1 MGKNNTGKNMSS
13 MSSVAGLSKY
23 IKTLPETK
31 FSIMGMLILSFL
43 IGSIIYLCDL
53 TPNVGI
59 IEDFITGGLFGVTV
73 FGFASIMSGALNQQ
87 VISTLHGIN
96 LKIKHSMFLSVLSMT
111 ILGMIIIVGCIISQ
125 IFRVDIF
132 LNSMLFGCVIIYGF
146 NTLVFWAT
154 SKVRFSVAAIT
165 GLIQPILILT
175 MYTLITFLFIDASF
189 MGPAI
194 LQITLKA
201 IVAAVIFV
209 MAIYA
214 FIRVIASPFKKN
226 LGIGVLDLLSLF
238 IAHMNEGSNSLEG
251 LFENMS
257 EAIDTIVTFV
267 SFKAEDGIKAL
278 FISPSVHPGP
288 LGDLGGSN
296 MPTLLANK
304 FDHFTMVAHGPST
317 HDFNPIAVSEI
328 DKIEKSVKRGMERVE
343 YSQDASKFLR
353 YNSEKANIGVQFFN
367 DGMVI
372 LSTFAP
378 EAVDD
383 IEFGVGLSM
392 MAQSRS
398 RCNVKDS
405 VIVDCHNS
413 FTPESGEVL
422 PGNAEVFQLMDVI
435 DKINPNQ
442 EKYEIKVGCYEDT
455 MGSLDKHDGIGD
467 SGIKTMVVEVD
478 NQRTAYVLFDSN
490 NMEIG
495 FRQEIIDAVSD
506 LEIDEIEVM
515 TTDTHTVNTLS
526 RGYNPIGIS
535 KRPEIIQYVRKS
547 ILEAINDLEKVD
559 VGTGTEKIKNLNTFG
574 PKNSTELISTISSV
588 VAVSK
593 IIAPVLLI
601 TALLIV
607 IMWLFFG
614 GL

>member
-1 MGKNNTGKNMSS
+1 MANNMSS
-13 MSSVAGLSKY
+13 MSSVAGLSKF
-23 IKTLPETK
+23 IKTLPKTK
-31 FSIMGMLILSFL
+31 YSIIGMAIVSFL
-43 IGSIIYLCDL
+43 IGSIYFLIDL
-53 TPNVGI
+53 SPNQGI
-59 IEDFITGGLFGVTV
+59 IQDFIYGGLFG
-73 FGFASIMSGALNQQ
+73 FAVLGISSIMSGALDQQ
-87 VISTLHGIN
+87 IISSLHGIN
-96 LKIKHSMFLSVLSMT
+96 LKIKHSMFLSALSMT
-111 ILGMIIIVGCIISQ
+111 ILGIFVIIGCIISR
-125 IFRVDIF
+125 IINVDIF
-132 LNSMLFGCVIIYGF
+132 INSMLFACVLIYGF

-154 SKVRFSVAAIT
+154 SKVRFTVAAIT
-165 GLIQPILILT
+165 GFIQPVLIIA
-175 MYTLITFLFIDASF
+175 MYISISFIFIDTSF
-189 MGPAI
+189 IGPVI
-194 LQITLKA
+194 FQITLKA
-201 IVAAVIFV
+201 LVASVIFV
-209 MAIYA
+209 LAIYA
-214 FIRVIASPFKKN
+214 FIKIIASPYKKN

-257 EAIDTIVTFV
+257 EAIDTVVSFV
-267 SFKAEDGIKAL
+267 SFKGENGIKAL

-328 DKIEKSVKRGMERVE
+328 DKIENSIKKGLENME
-343 YSQDASKFLR
+343 YSPNASKFLR
-353 YNSEKANIGVQFFN
+353 YTCEKANIGVQFFN
-367 DGMVI
+367 SGMVI

-383 IEFGVGLSM
+383 IEFGVGLTM
-392 MAQSRS
+392 MAQSRNH
-398 RCNVKDS
+398 CKVKDS

-413 FTPESGEVL
+413 FTAESGEVL
-422 PGNAEVFQLMDVI
+422 PGNAEVFQLIDVI
-435 DKINPNQ
+435 DSIDPEQ
-442 EKYEIKVGCYEDT
+442 EKYEIKVGCHGDN
-455 MGSLDKHDGIGD
+455 MDSLDKHDGVGE
-467 SGIKTMVVEVD
+467 SGVRTMIIEVD
-478 NQRTAYVLFDSN
+478 GQRTAYVLFDAN
-490 NMEIG
+490 NMEKG

-515 TTDTHTVNTLS
+515 TTDTHTVNTIS
-526 RGYNPIGIS
+526 RGYNPIGIV
-535 KRPEIIQYVRKS
+535 KRAEIIEFTRNS
-547 ILEAINDLEKVD
+547 IIKAIEDLEKVE

-601 TALLIV
+601 TSLFIAFIW
-607 IMWLFFG
+607 IFFG

>member
-1 MGKNNTGKNMSS
+1 MSS

-23 IKTLPETK
+23 ITTLPKTK
-31 FSIMGMLILSFL
+31 FSIIGMLILSFL
-43 IGSIIYLCDL
+43 FGSAIYLIDL

-59 IEDFITGGLFGVTV
+59 IEDFFTGGLFGLTV
-73 FGFASIMSGALNQQ
+73 FGISSIMSGALNQQ
-87 VISTLHGIN
+87 VISVLHGIN
-96 LKIKHSMFLSVLSMT
+96 LKIKHSMFLSALSMT
-111 ILGMIIIVGCIISQ
+111 ILGIVVVLGCVISQ
-125 IFRVDIF
+125 IFKVDIF
-132 LNSMLFGCVIIYGF
+132 LNSMLFGCVLIYGF
-146 NTLVFWAT
+146 NTLVFWTT
-154 SKVRFSVAAIT
+154 SKVRFSIAAIT
-165 GLIQPILILT
+165 GLIQPALILA
-175 MYTLITFLFIDASF
+175 MYTLITFLFIDTSF
-189 MGPAI
+189 IGPEI
-194 LQITLKA
+194 LQITIKA

-214 FIRVIASPFKKN
+214 FITVIASPFKKN
-226 LGIGVLDLLSLF
+226 LGIGALDLLSLF

-257 EAIDTIVTFV
+257 EAIETIVTFV
-267 SFKAEDGIKAL
+267 SFRTEDGIKAL

-296 MPTLLANK
+296 MPTILANK

-328 DKIEKSVKRGMERVE
+328 DKIENSVRRGLEKVE
-343 YSQDASKFLR
+343 YSPDASRFVR
-353 YNSEKANIGVQFFN
+353 YNSEKATIGVQFFN
-367 DGMVI
+367 KGMVI

-383 IEFGVGLSM
+383 IEFGVGLTM

-405 VIVDCHNS
+405 IIVDCHNS
-413 FTPESGEVL
+413 FSAESGEVL
-422 PGNAEVFQLMDVI
+422 PGNAEVFQLIDVI
-435 DKINPNQ
+435 DTINPDQN
-442 EKYEIKVGCYEDT
+442 KHDIKIGCYEDN
-455 MGSLDKHDGIGD
+455 MGALNKHDGIGE
-467 SGIKTMVVEVD
+467 SGIKTMIVEVD

-506 LEIDEIEVM
+506 LDIDEIEVM
-515 TTDTHTVNTLS
+515 TTDTHTVNTIS
-526 RGYNPIGIS
+526 RGYNPIGIV
-535 KRPEIIQYVRKS
+535 KRPEIIKFVRLS
-547 ILEAINDLEKVD
+547 IQEALLDLEKVE

-607 IMWLFFG
+607 FVWLFFG

>member
-1 MGKNNTGKNMSS
+1 MSS

-23 IKTLPETK
+23 IKTLPKAK
-31 FSIMGMLILSFL
+31 FSIMGMLIISFI
-43 IGSIIYLCDL
+43 IGSTYYLIDLNSMSILENIIA
-53 TPNVGI
+53 
-59 IEDFITGGLFGVTV
+59 GGLFGLIV
-73 FGFASIMSGALNQQ
+73 FGISSIMSGALNQQ
-87 VISTLHGIN
+87 TISVVHGIN
-96 LKIKHSMFLSVLSMT
+96 LKIKHSMFLSALSMT
-111 ILGMIIIVGCIISQ
+111 ILGIIIIITGVISQ
-125 IFRVDIF
+125 ILQVNLF
-132 LNSMLFGCVIIYGF
+132 LNSMLFGCVLIYGF
-146 NTLVFWAT
+146 NTLVFWTT
-154 SKVRFSVAAIT
+154 SKVRFITAAIT
-165 GLIQPILILT
+165 GLIQPLLILA
-175 MYTLITFLFIDASF
+175 MYTLITFLFIDTSF
-189 MGPAI
+189 LGSVI
-194 LQITLKA
+194 LQITIKA
-201 IVAAVIFV
+201 MIAAIIFV

-214 FIRVIASPFKKN
+214 FIKVIASPFKKN

-267 SFKAEDGIKAL
+267 SFKTENGIKAL

-296 MPTLLANK
+296 MPTILANK

-328 DKIEKSVKRGMERVE
+328 DKIEKSVKEGLEKVE
-343 YSQDASKFLR
+343 YGPNASKFVR
-353 YNSEKANIGVQFFN
+353 HTSQKAKIGVQLFN
-367 DGMVI
+367 EGMVI

-378 EAVDD
+378 DAVDD
-383 IEFGVGLSM
+383 IEFGVGLTM
-392 MAQSRS
+392 MTQSRS
-398 RCNVKDS
+398 HCNVKDS
-405 VIVDCHNS
+405 IIVDCNNS
-413 FTPESGEVL
+413 FTPESGEIL
-422 PGNAEVFQLMDVI
+422 PGNSEVFQIIEVI
-435 DKINPNQ
+435 DTIDPNQ
-442 EKYEIKVGCYEDT
+442 EKHEVKVGCYEDKMET
-455 MGSLDKHDGIGD
+455 LDKHEGIGD
-467 SGIKTMVVEVD
+467 SGIKTMIIEVD

-490 NMEIG
+490 NMEMG

-526 RGYNPIGIS
+526 RGYNPVGIS
-535 KRPEIIQYVRKS
+535 KRPEIIEYVRIS
-547 ILEAINDLEKVD
+547 IKEAIKDLEKVE

-601 TALLIV
+601 TALLIAF
-607 IMWLFFG
+607 IWIFFG

>member
-1 MGKNNTGKNMSS
+1 MSS

-23 IKTLPETK
+23 IKTLPKTK
-31 FSIMGMLILSFL
+31 FTIIGILIISFL
-43 IGSIIYLCDL
+43 IGSTYYLIDL
-53 TPNVGI
+53 VPNQGI
-59 IEDFITGGLFGVTV
+59 ILDFIYGGLFGFMVLGV
-73 FGFASIMSGALNQQ
+73 ASIMSGALNQQ
-87 VISTLHGIN
+87 VIKSLHGIN
-96 LKIKHSMFLSVLSMT
+96 LKIKHSMFLSGLSMF
-111 ILGMIIIVGCIISQ
+111 ILGIFILGGCVVSRILN
-125 IFRVDIF
+125 VDIF
-132 LNSMLFGCVIIYGF
+132 VNSALFGLVIVYGF

-154 SKVRFSVAAIT
+154 SKVRFTVAAIT
-165 GLIQPILILT
+165 GFIQPVLIATMYILIS
-175 MYTLITFLFIDASF
+175 FLFIDTSF
-189 MGPAI
+189 MGPVLI
-194 LQITLKA
+194 Q
-201 IVAAVIFV
+201 VIFKTLV
-209 MAIYA
+209 ASIIFVLAIYA
-214 FIRVIASPFKKN
+214 FITVIASPFKKN

-257 EAIDTIVTFV
+257 EAIDTLVSFV
-267 SFKAEDGIKAL
+267 SFKGENGIKAL
-278 FISPSVHPGP
+278 FISPCVHPGP
-288 LGDLGGSN
+288 LGDIGGSN
-296 MPTLLANK
+296 MPTILANK

-328 DKIEKSVKRGMERVE
+328 DKIEDAVKDGLERVE
-343 YSQDASKFLR
+343 YSENASRFVR
-353 YNSEKANIGVQFFN
+353 YNSKKANIGVQFFN
-367 DGMVI
+367 KGMVI

-383 IEFGVGLSM
+383 IEFGVGLTM

-398 RCNVKDS
+398 KCSVEDS
-405 VIVDCHNS
+405 IIVDCHNS

-422 PGNAEVFQLMDVI
+422 PGNSEVFQLIDVI
-435 DKINPNQ
+435 DKIDPNQ
-442 EKYEIKVGCYEDT
+442 ETHEIRVGCYEDT
-455 MGSLDKHDGIGD
+455 MGDLDKHEGIGE
-467 SGIKTMVVEVD
+467 SGIKTMVIEVAG
-478 NQRTAYVLFDSN
+478 QRTAYVLFDSN

-526 RGYNPIGIS
+526 RGYNPIGIA
-535 KRPEIIQYVRKS
+535 KRPEIIEYVKIS
-547 ILEAINDLEKVD
+547 INEAIKDLEKVE
-559 VGTGTEKIKNLNTFG
+559 VGTGTNKIENLNTFG

-607 IMWLFFG
+607 FIWIFFG

>member
-1 MGKNNTGKNMSS
+1 MSS

-23 IKTLPETK
+23 ITTLPKTQ
-31 FSIMGMLILSFL
+31 FSIIAMIVISFL
-43 IGSIIYLCDL
+43 IGAGYYLIEL
-53 TPNVGI
+53 FPYVGI
-59 IEDFITGGLFGVTV
+59 VEILLGGLFGLMV
-73 FGFASIMSGALNQQ
+73 FGVSSIMSGALNQQ
-87 VISTLHGIN
+87 VISILHGIN
-96 LKIKHSMFLSVLSMT
+96 LKIKHSMFLSGLSMT
-111 ILGMIIIVGCIISQ
+111 ILGLIILGGCVLSR
-125 IFRVDIF
+125 IFNLDLF
-132 LNSMLFGCVIIYGF
+132 FNLLLFGCVLIYGF

-154 SKVRFSVAAIT
+154 AKVRFTSAVTTA
-165 GLIQPILILT
+165 LIQPALILA
-175 MYTLITFLFIDASF
+175 MYILLTFFSSDISFI
-189 MGPAI
+189 GPVIYQIIIKAAI
-194 LQITLKA
+194 AGI
-201 IVAAVIFV
+201 IFV
-209 MAIYA
+209 LAIYA
-214 FIRVIASPFKKN
+214 FIKIIASPFKKN

-257 EAIDTIVTFV
+257 EAIDTVVTFI
-267 SFKAEDGIKAL
+267 SFKTERGIKAL

-296 MPTLLANK
+296 MPTILANK

-328 DKIEKSVKRGMERVE
+328 DKIENSVKKGLENVE
-343 YSQDASKFLR
+343 YSPNASKFVR
-353 YNSEKANIGVQFFN
+353 YNSQKANIGVQFFN
-367 DGMVI
+367 EGMVI

-383 IEFGVGLSM
+383 IEFGVGLTM
-392 MAQSRS
+392 MAQSRN
-398 RCNVKDS
+398 RCDVKDS

-422 PGNAEVFQLMDVI
+422 PGNAEVFHLIDVI
-435 DKINPNQ
+435 DKIDPDQN
-442 EKYEIKVGCYEDT
+442 KTDIKIGCYEND
-455 MGSLDKHDGIGD
+455 MPAFDKQEGIGE
-467 SGIKTMVVEVD
+467 SGIKTMVVEVEG
-478 NQRTAYVLFDSN
+478 QRTAYVLFDSN

-506 LEIDEIEVM
+506 LEIDDIEVM

-526 RGYNPIGIS
+526 RGYNPIGIA
-535 KRPEIIQYVRKS
+535 KRPEIIEYVKVS
-547 ILEAINDLEKVD
+547 IKEAIDDLEKVE
-559 VGTGTEKIKNLNTFG
+559 VGTGTEKIENLNTFG
-574 PKNSTELISTISSV
+574 PNNSTELISTISSV

-601 TALLIV
+601 TALAIAF
-607 IMWLFFG
+607 IWIFFG

>member
-1 MGKNNTGKNMSS
+1 MSS

-23 IKTLPETK
+23 IKTLPKTK
-31 FSIMGMLILSFL
+31 YSIIGMMIISFL
-43 IGSIIYLCDL
+43 IGSAYYLIDL
-53 TPNVGI
+53 TPNQRLV
-59 IEDFITGGLFGVTV
+59 EDFIYGGLFGFVVLGIT
-73 FGFASIMSGALNQQ
+73 SIMSGALNHQ
-87 VISTLHGIN
+87 VIISVHGIN
-96 LKIKHSMFLSVLSMT
+96 LKIKHSMFLSCFSMT
-111 ILGMIIIVGCIISQ
+111 ILGIFVLLGCIISRL
-125 IFRVDIF
+125 INVDIF
-132 LNSMLFGCVIIYGF
+132 INSMLFACVLIYGF

-154 SKVRFSVAAIT
+154 SNVRFTVAALT
-165 GLIQPILILT
+165 GLIQPVLIIA
-175 MYTLITFLFIDASF
+175 MYISISFLFIDTSF
-189 MGPAI
+189 MGSLI

-201 IVAAVIFV
+201 LVAAIIFV
-209 MAIYA
+209 LAIYA
-214 FIRVIASPFKKN
+214 FIKIIASPFKKN

-257 EAIDTIVTFV
+257 EPIDTIVSFI
-267 SFKAEDGIKAL
+267 SFKTENGIKAL

-296 MPTLLANK
+296 MPTILAYR
-304 FDHFTMVAHGPST
+304 FSHFTMVAHGPST

-328 DKIEKSVKRGMERVE
+328 DKIESAVKKGLKRVK
-343 YSQDASKFLR
+343 YGSKASKFKR
-353 YNSEKANIGVQFFN
+353 YQSKKAKIGVQFFN
-367 DGMVI
+367 RSMVI

-398 RCNVKDS
+398 HCNVEDS
-405 VIVDCHNS
+405 IIVDCHNS

-422 PGNAEVFQLMDVI
+422 PGNSEVFELIDVI
-435 DKINPNQ
+435 DTIDPEQPKHEVRI
-442 EKYEIKVGCYEDT
+442 GCYHNNMET
-455 MGSLDKHDGIGD
+455 LDKHDGVGE
-467 SGIKTMVVEVD
+467 SGIKTMIVEVGD
-478 NQRTAYVLFDSN
+478 QRTAYVLFDAN

-495 FRQEIIDAVSD
+495 FRQEIIDAVSN

-526 RGYNPIGIS
+526 RGYNPIGIT
-535 KRPEIIQYVRKS
+535 KRKEIIEYVRIS
-547 ILEAINDLEKVD
+547 IQEALKDLEKVE
-559 VGTGTEKIKNLNTFG
+559 VGTGTEKIENLNTFG

-601 TALLIV
+601 TSLFIAFIW
-607 IMWLFFG
+607 IFFG

>member
-1 MGKNNTGKNMSS
+1 MSS

-31 FSIMGMLILSFL
+31 Y
-43 IGSIIYLCDL
+43 SIIGMIVISFVMSSCYYLIEQTSGNGIL
-53 TPNVGI
+53 TDI
-59 IEDFITGGLFGVTV
+59 IFGGLFGLLV
-73 FGFASIMSGALNQQ
+73 FGFPSIMSGALNQQ
-87 VISTLHGIN
+87 AISAFNGIN
-96 LKIKHSMFLSVLSMT
+96 LKIKHSMFLSGLSMT
-111 ILGMIIIVGCIISQ
+111 FLTLVIIIGGIITL
-125 IFRVDIF
+125 IIKWELF
-132 LNSMLFGCVIIYGF
+132 LNSMLFGCVLIYGF

-154 SKVRFSVAAIT
+154 SKVRFSVAAAV
-165 GLIQPILILT
+165 GLIQPVLILSMYILIN
-175 MYTLITFLFIDASF
+175 FLVADTSF
-189 MGPAI
+189 MGSEI

-201 IVAAVIFV
+201 IIAAVIFV
-209 MAIYA
+209 LAIYA
-214 FIRVIASPFKKN
+214 FIKVIASPFKKN

-251 LFENMS
+251 QFENMS
-257 EAIDTIVTFV
+257 EAIDTVVTFV
-267 SFKAEDGIKAL
+267 SFKAEQGIKAL

-296 MPTLLANK
+296 MPTLLANR

-328 DKIEKSVKRGMERVE
+328 DKIENTVKRGLNHVTYSE
-343 YSQDASKFLR
+343 YGSKFLR
-353 YNSEKANIGVQFFN
+353 YKYEKANVGVQFFN

-383 IEFGVGLSM
+383 IEFGVGLTM

-398 RCNVKDS
+398 RCKVNDS
-405 VIVDCHNS
+405 IIVDCHNS

-422 PGNAEVFQLMDVI
+422 PGNSEVFHLIGVI
-435 DKINPNQ
+435 DEIEPDQ
-442 EKYEIKVGCYEDT
+442 EKHEIKVGCFEDN
-455 MGSLDKHDGIGD
+455 MADLNKQEGVGE
-467 SGIKTMVVEVD
+467 SGIKTMIVEVGG
-478 NQRTAYVLFDSN
+478 QRAAYILFDAN
-490 NMEIG
+490 NMEKG
-495 FRQEIIDAVSD
+495 FRQEIIDAVKD

-515 TTDTHTVNTLS
+515 TTDTHTVNTIS
-526 RGYNPIGIS
+526 RGYNPIGIA
-535 KRPEIIQYVRKS
+535 KRKEIIEYVKES
-547 ILEAINDLEKVD
+547 IVKAIEDLEKVE
-559 VGTGTEKIKNLNTFG
+559 VGTGTEKIENLITFG

-601 TALLIV
+601 TSLLIV
-607 IMWLFFG
+607 FIWIFFG

>member
-1 MGKNNTGKNMSS
+1 MSS

-23 IKTLPETK
+23 IKTLPKTK
-31 FSIMGMLILSFL
+31 FTIIGILIISFL
-43 IGSIIYLCDL
+43 IGSTYYLIDL
-53 TPNVGI
+53 VPNQGI
-59 IEDFITGGLFGVTV
+59 ILDFIYGGLFGFMVLGV
-73 FGFASIMSGALNQQ
+73 ASIMSGALNQQ
-87 VISTLHGIN
+87 VIKSLHGIN
-96 LKIKHSMFLSVLSMT
+96 LKIKHSMFLSGLSMF
-111 ILGMIIIVGCIISQ
+111 ILGIFILGGCVVSRILN
-125 IFRVDIF
+125 VDIF
-132 LNSMLFGCVIIYGF
+132 VNSALFGLVIVYGF

-154 SKVRFSVAAIT
+154 SKVRFTVAAIT
-165 GLIQPILILT
+165 GFIQPVLIATMYILIS
-175 MYTLITFLFIDASF
+175 FLFIDTSF
-189 MGPAI
+189 MGPVLI
-194 LQITLKA
+194 Q
-201 IVAAVIFV
+201 VIFKTLV
-209 MAIYA
+209 ASIIFVLAIYA
-214 FIRVIASPFKKN
+214 FITVIASPFKKN

-257 EAIDTIVTFV
+257 EAIDTLVSFV
-267 SFKAEDGIKAL
+267 SFKGENGIKAL
-278 FISPSVHPGP
+278 FISPCVHPGP
-288 LGDLGGSN
+288 LGDIGGSN
-296 MPTLLANK
+296 MPTILANK

-328 DKIEKSVKRGMERVE
+328 DKIEDAVKDGLERVE
-343 YSQDASKFLR
+343 YSENASRFVR
-353 YNSEKANIGVQFFN
+353 YNSKKANIGVQFFN
-367 DGMVI
+367 KGMVI

-383 IEFGVGLSM
+383 IEFGVGLTM

-398 RCNVKDS
+398 KCSVEDS
-405 VIVDCHNS
+405 IIVDCHNS

-422 PGNAEVFQLMDVI
+422 PGNSEVFQLIDVI
-435 DKINPNQ
+435 DKIDPNQ
-442 EKYEIKVGCYEDT
+442 ETHEIRVGCYEDT
-455 MGSLDKHDGIGD
+455 MGDLDKHEGIGE
-467 SGIKTMVVEVD
+467 SGIKTMVIEVAG
-478 NQRTAYVLFDSN
+478 QRTAYVLFDSN

-506 LEIDEIEVM
+506 LEINEIEVM

-526 RGYNPIGIS
+526 RGYNPIGIA
-535 KRPEIIQYVRKS
+535 KRPEIIEYVKIS
-547 ILEAINDLEKVD
+547 INEAIKDLEKVE
-559 VGTGTEKIKNLNTFG
+559 VGTGTNKIENLNTFG

-607 IMWLFFG
+607 FIWIFFG

>member
-1 MGKNNTGKNMSS
+1 MSS
-13 MSSVAGLSKY
+13 MSSVAGLSKF
-23 IKTLPETK
+23 ITTLPKTRY
-31 FSIMGMLILSFL
+31 SAMGIIILSFL
-43 IGSIIYLCDL
+43 LGSTIFLIDL
-53 TPNVGI
+53 TPNQWIVEELI
-59 IEDFITGGLFGVTV
+59 YGGLYGILV
-73 FGFASIMSGALNQQ
+73 FGITSMMSGFLNQQ
-87 VISTLHGIN
+87 IISMLHGIN
-96 LKIKHSMFLSVLSMT
+96 LKIKHSMFLSCLSMT
-111 ILGMIIIVGCIISQ
+111 FLGIVIILGCIVSWLINT
-125 IFRVDIF
+125 DIF
-132 LNSMLFGCVIIYGF
+132 LNSMLFGCVLIYGF

-154 SKVRFSVAAIT
+154 SKVRFTVAAIT

-175 MYTLITFLFIDASF
+175 MYTLITFLFIDTSF
-189 MGPAI
+189 IGPVI
-194 LQITLKA
+194 LQITIKA
-201 IVAAVIFV
+201 IVAAIIFV
-209 MAIYA
+209 LAIYA
-214 FIRVIASPFKKN
+214 FITIIASPFQKN

-251 LFENMS
+251 LFETMG
-257 EAIDTIVTFV
+257 EAIDTVVTFV
-267 SFKAEDGIKAL
+267 SFKNENGIKAL

-328 DKIEKSVKRGMERVE
+328 DKIENTVKEGLKKVE
-343 YSQDASKFLR
+343 YSPNASKFVR
-353 YNSEKANIGVQFFN
+353 YNAEKANIGVQFFN
-367 DGMVI
+367 EGMII

-383 IEFGVGLSM
+383 IEFGVGLTM

-398 RCNVKDS
+398 KCNVEDS
-405 VIVDCHNS
+405 IIVDCHNS
-413 FTPESGEVL
+413 FEPESGEVL
-422 PGNAEVFQLMDVI
+422 PGNSEVFHLIEVI
-435 DKINPNQ
+435 EKIDANQDK
-442 EKYEIKVGCYEDT
+442 ESIKIGCYENSMET
-455 MGSLDKHDGIGD
+455 MDKQEGIGE
-467 SGIKTMVVEVD
+467 SGIKTMVIEVD
-478 NQRTAYVLFDSN
+478 DQRTAYVLFDSN

-495 FRQEIIDAVSD
+495 FRQEIIDAVKD

-526 RGYNPIGIS
+526 RGYNPIGIA
-535 KRPEIIQYVRKS
+535 KRPEIIEYVKTS
-547 ILEAINDLEKVD
+547 IVEAIKDLEKVE
-559 VGTGTEKIKNLNTFG
+559 VGTGTEKIKNLKTFG

-607 IMWLFFG
+607 FIWIFFG

>member
-1 MGKNNTGKNMSS
+1 

-23 IKTLPETK
+23 IKTLPKTR
-31 FSIMGMLILSFL
+31 FTIMAILILSFL
-43 IGSIIYLCDL
+43 IGSVYYL
-53 TPNVGI
+53 I
-59 IEDFITGGLFGVTV
+59 DFIPNQGLILDFIYGGLFGFMVLGV
-73 FGFASIMSGALNQQ
+73 SSIMSGALNQQ
-87 VISTLHGIN
+87 VIKSLHGIN
-96 LKIKHSMFLSVLSMT
+96 MKIKHSMFLSCISMF
-111 ILGMIIIVGCIISQ
+111 ILGVFIILGCIISR
-125 IFRVDIF
+125 IINTDIF
-132 LNSMLFGCVIIYGF
+132 LNSALFGCVIIYGF
-146 NTLVFWAT
+146 NTLVFWTT
-154 SKVRFSVAAIT
+154 SKVRFTAAAIT
-165 GLIQPILILT
+165 GFIQPILILA
-175 MYTLITFLFIDASF
+175 MYVLISFLFVDTSF
-189 MGPAI
+189 MGPVL
-194 LQITLKA
+194 LQVMLKA
-201 IVAAVIFV
+201 LIASIIFV
-209 MAIYA
+209 LAIYA
-214 FIRVIASPFKKN
+214 FITIIASPFKKN

-238 IAHMNEGSNSLEG
+238 IAHMNDGSNSLEG

-267 SFKAEDGIKAL
+267 SFKSENGIKAL

-328 DKIEKSVKRGMERVE
+328 DKVEDAIRNGLDNVK
-343 YSQDASKFLR
+343 YSQDASRFVR

-367 DGMVI
+367 EGMVI

-383 IEFGVGLSM
+383 IEFGVGLTM
-392 MAQSRS
+392 MAQSRNK
-398 RCNVKDS
+398 CHVKDS
-405 VIVDCHNS
+405 IIVDCHNS

-422 PGNAEVFQLMDVI
+422 PGNAEVFQLIDVI
-435 DKINPNQ
+435 DKIDPNQ
-442 EKYEIKVGCYEDT
+442 SKHEIKVGCYANNLDD
-455 MGSLDKHDGIGD
+455 LDKQEGIGE
-467 SGIKTMVVEVD
+467 SGLKTMIIEVD
-478 NQRTAYVLFDSN
+478 SQRTAYVLFDSN
-490 NMEIG
+490 NMERG
-495 FRQEIIDAVSD
+495 FRQEIMDAVSD

-526 RGYNPIGIS
+526 RGYNPVGIA
-535 KRPEIIQYVRKS
+535 KREELIEYVKIS
-547 ILEAINDLEKVD
+547 IKEAIEDLEKVE
-559 VGTGTEKIKNLNTFG
+559 VGTGTEKIRNLNTFG

-607 IMWLFFG
+607 FIWIFYG

>member
-1 MGKNNTGKNMSS
+1 MSS

-23 IKTLPETK
+23 IKTLPKTK
-31 FSIMGMLILSFL
+31 FSILGILVISFL
-43 IGSIIYLCDL
+43 IGSVFYLIDL
-53 TPNVGI
+53 TPNQNPLL
-59 IEDFITGGLFGVTV
+59 DFIYGGLFGLMVLGV
-73 FGFASIMSGALNQQ
+73 SSIMSGALNQQ
-87 VISTLHGIN
+87 VIKSLHGIN
-96 LKIKHSMFLSVLSMT
+96 LKIKHSMFLSGLSMF
-111 ILGMIIIVGCIISQ
+111 ILGGFIILGCIISR
-125 IFRVDIF
+125 ILNIDIF
-132 LNSMLFGCVIIYGF
+132 IESALFGCVIIYGF

-154 SKVRFSVAAIT
+154 SKVRFTVAAIT
-165 GLIQPILILT
+165 GFIQPILILT
-175 MYTLITFLFIDASF
+175 MYVLISFLFIDTSF
-189 MGPAI
+189 IGPI
-194 LQITLKA
+194 LIQVILKA
-201 IVAAVIFV
+201 FIASIIFV
-209 MAIYA
+209 LAIYA
-214 FIRVIASPFKKN
+214 FITVIASPFKKN

-267 SFKAEDGIKAL
+267 SFKTENGIKAL

-296 MPTLLANK
+296 MPTILANR

-328 DKIEKSVKRGMERVE
+328 DKVEESVKRGLAKVK
-343 YSQDASKFLR
+343 YSQKASRFIR
-353 YNSEKANIGVQFFN
+353 YVSEKANIGVQFFN
-367 DGMVI
+367 EGMVI

-383 IEFGVGLSM
+383 IEFGVGLTM

-398 RCNVKDS
+398 HCKVKDS
-405 VIVDCHNS
+405 IIVDCHNS
-413 FTPESGEVL
+413 FTAESGEVL
-422 PGNAEVFQLMDVI
+422 PGNPEVFQLIDVI
-435 DKINPNQ
+435 DKIDPNQ
-442 EKYEIKVGCYEDT
+442 EKFEIRVGCFENNMDD
-455 MGSLDKHDGIGD
+455 LDKNEGIGE
-467 SGIKTMVVEVD
+467 SGIKTMIVEVAG
-478 NQRTAYVLFDSN
+478 QRTAYVLFDSN

-506 LEIDEIEVM
+506 MDIDEIEVM

-526 RGYNPIGIS
+526 RGYNPIGIA
-535 KRPEIIQYVRKS
+535 KRAEIIEYVKIS
-547 ILEAINDLEKVD
+547 IKEAIEDLEKVE
-559 VGTGTEKIKNLNTFG
+559 VGTGTEKITNLNTFG

-607 IMWLFFG
+607 LIWIFFG

>member
-1 MGKNNTGKNMSS
+1 MSS
-13 MSSVAGLSKY
+13 MSSVAGLSKF
-23 IKTLPETK
+23 ITTLPKTK
-31 FSIMGMLILSFL
+31 YSIIGMMIISFL
-43 IGSIIYLCDL
+43 IGSTYYIIDL
-53 TPNVGI
+53 SPGQGI
-59 IEDFITGGLFGVTV
+59 IQDFIYGGLFGFVV
-73 FGFASIMSGALNQQ
+73 LGISSIMSGALDQQ
-87 VISTLHGIN
+87 VISSLHGIN
-96 LKIKHSMFLSVLSMT
+96 LKIKHSMFLSGLSMT
-111 ILGMIIIVGCIISQ
+111 ILGIFVLLGCIISRL
-125 IFRVDIF
+125 IHVDIF
-132 LNSMLFGCVIIYGF
+132 VNSMIFACVLIYGF

-165 GLIQPILILT
+165 GFIQPVLIIA
-175 MYTLITFLFIDASF
+175 MYISISFLFIDTSF
-189 MGPAI
+189 MGPVI
-194 LQITLKA
+194 FQIILKA
-201 IVAAVIFV
+201 FVASIIFV
-209 MAIYA
+209 IAIYA
-214 FIRVIASPFKKN
+214 FITVIASPFKKN

-267 SFKAEDGIKAL
+267 SFKTENGIKAL

-304 FDHFTMVAHGPST
+304 FDCFTMVAHGPST

-328 DKIEKSVKRGMERVE
+328 DKIENSIRKGLERIE
-343 YSQDASKFLR
+343 YSENASKFIR

-367 DGMVI
+367 EGMVI

-383 IEFGVGLSM
+383 IEFGVGLTM
-392 MAQSRS
+392 MAQSRNH
-398 RCNVKDS
+398 CNVKDS

-413 FTPESGEVL
+413 FTAESGEVL
-422 PGNAEVFQLMDVI
+422 PGNSEVFQLIDVI
-435 DKINPNQ
+435 DLIEPEQ
-442 EKYEIKVGCYEDT
+442 EKYDIKIGCHSDNMED
-455 MGSLDKHDGIGD
+455 LDKNEGVGE
-467 SGIKTMVVEVD
+467 SGIKTMIIEVG
-478 NQRTAYVLFDSN
+478 NQRTAYVLFDAN

-515 TTDTHTVNTLS
+515 TTDTHTVNTIS
-526 RGYNPIGIS
+526 RGYNPIGIV
-535 KRPEIIQYVRKS
+535 KRAEIIEYARAS
-547 ILEAINDLEKVD
+547 IIEAIKDIEKVE
-559 VGTGTEKIKNLNTFG
+559 VGTGTNKIKNLNTFG

-601 TALLIV
+601 TSLFIAFLWI
-607 IMWLFFG
+607 FFG

>member
-1 MGKNNTGKNMSS
+1 

-23 IKTLPETK
+23 IKTLPKTK
-31 FSIMGMLILSFL
+31 FSMIGILIISVI
-43 IGSIIYLCDL
+43 IGSAFYLVDL
-53 TPNVGI
+53 SPSPGI
-59 IEDFITGGLFGVTV
+59 IEDFLYGGVYGIVV
-73 FGFASIMSGALNQQ
+73 FGITSIMSAFLNQQ
-87 VISTLHGIN
+87 VISFLHGIN
-96 LKIKHSMFLSVLSMT
+96 LKIKHSMFLSGMSLTFLGIVL
-111 ILGMIIIVGCIISQ
+111 ILGCIISH
-125 IFRVDIF
+125 ILNVDLI
-132 LNSMLFGCVIIYGF
+132 LNSLLFGCVLIYGF

-154 SKVRFSVAAIT
+154 SKVRFAIAAVT
-165 GLIQPILILT
+165 GFIQPLLILA
-175 MYTLITFLFIDASF
+175 MYTLITFLFIDTSF
-189 MGPAI
+189 LGPVI
-194 LQITLKA
+194 LQITIKA
-201 IVAAVIFV
+201 LVASIIFV
-209 MAIYA
+209 LAIYA
-214 FIRVIASPFKKN
+214 FITIIASPFQKN

-251 LFENMS
+251 LFETMG
-257 EAIDTIVTFV
+257 EAIDTVVTFV

-296 MPTLLANK
+296 MPTILADK

-328 DKIEKSVKRGMERVE
+328 DKIENTVKKGLEYVE
-343 YSQDASKFLR
+343 YSPYASRFVR
-353 YNSEKANIGVQFFN
+353 YNAEKANIGVQFFN
-367 DGMVI
+367 KGMVI

-383 IEFGVGLSM
+383 IEFGVGLTM

-398 RCNVKDS
+398 KCNVVDS

-413 FTPESGEVL
+413 FEPESGEVL
-422 PGNAEVFQLMDVI
+422 PGNAEVFHLIEVI
-435 DKINPNQ
+435 DKIDADP
-442 EKYEIKVGCYEDT
+442 EKSSIKVGCYEDYMET
-455 MGSLDKHDGIGD
+455 LNKEEGIGE
-467 SGIKTMVVEVD
+467 SGIKTMVIEVAG
-478 NQRTAYVLFDSN
+478 QRTAYVLFDSN

-526 RGYNPIGIS
+526 RGYNPIGIA
-535 KRPEIIQYVRKS
+535 KRSEIIEYVRKS
-547 ILEAINDLEKVD
+547 ICEAIEDLEKVE
-559 VGTGTEKIKNLNTFG
+559 VGTGTEKIKNLKTFG

-593 IIAPVLLI
+593 IIAPVLLV

-607 IMWLFFG
+607 FIWIFFG

>member
-1 MGKNNTGKNMSS
+1 MSS

-23 IKTLPETK
+23 IKTLPKAK
-31 FSIMGMLILSFL
+31 FSIIGMLIISFI
-43 IGSIIYLCDL
+43 IGSAYYLIDLNSEIGIFENIIA
-53 TPNVGI
+53 
-59 IEDFITGGLFGVTV
+59 GGLFGLTV
-73 FGFASIMSGALNQQ
+73 FGISSIMSGALNQQ
-87 VISTLHGIN
+87 TISIVHGIN
-96 LKIKHSMFLSVLSMT
+96 LKIKHSMFLSALSMT
-111 ILGMIIIVGCIISQ
+111 ILGIIIIIGGIISQ
-125 IFRVDIF
+125 ILQLNLF
-132 LNSMLFGCVIIYGF
+132 LNSMLFGCVLVYGF

-154 SKVRFSVAAIT
+154 SKVRFMTAAFT
-165 GLIQPILILT
+165 GLIQPLLILA
-175 MYTLITFLFIDASF
+175 MYTLVTFLFIDTSF
-189 MGPAI
+189 LGPII
-194 LQITLKA
+194 LQITIKA
-201 IVAAVIFV
+201 IIAAIIFV

-214 FIRVIASPFKKN
+214 FIKVIASPFKKN

-267 SFKAEDGIKAL
+267 SFKTEKGIKAL

-296 MPTLLANK
+296 MPTILANK

-328 DKIEKSVKRGMERVE
+328 DKVEKSVRKGLEKVE
-343 YSQDASKFLR
+343 YSSNASKFVR
-353 YNSEKANIGVQFFN
+353 YASQKAKIGVQLFN
-367 DGMVI
+367 EGMVI

-378 EAVDD
+378 DAVDD
-383 IEFGVGLSM
+383 IEFGVGLTM
-392 MAQSRS
+392 MAQSRNH
-398 RCNVKDS
+398 CNVKDS
-405 VIVDCHNS
+405 IIVDCHNS
-413 FTPESGEVL
+413 FTPESGEIL
-422 PGNAEVFQLMDVI
+422 PGNSEVFQIIEVI
-435 DKINPNQ
+435 DTINPNQ
-442 EKYEIKVGCYEDT
+442 EKHEVKVGCYEDT
-455 MGSLDKHDGIGD
+455 METLDKHEGIGD
-467 SGIKTMVVEVD
+467 SGIKTMIVEVD

-490 NMEIG
+490 NMEMG

-526 RGYNPIGIS
+526 RGYNPVGIS
-535 KRPEIIQYVRKS
+535 KRPEIIEYVKIS
-547 ILEAINDLEKVD
+547 IKEAIKDLEKVE
-559 VGTGTEKIKNLNTFG
+559 VGTGTEKIENLNTFG

-601 TALLIV
+601 TALLIAF
-607 IMWLFFG
+607 IWIFFG

>member
-1 MGKNNTGKNMSS
+1 MSS

-23 IKTLPETK
+23 ITTLPKTK
-31 FSIMGMLILSFL
+31 FSIVGMIVIS
-43 IGSIIYLCDL
+43 
-53 TPNVGI
+53 
-59 IEDFITGGLFGVTV
+59 FITGALYFLLDVTTLYGIPEEILYGGLYTLLIIGVP
-73 FGFASIMSGALNQQ
+73 SIMSGALNQQ
-87 VISTLHGIN
+87 VISILDGIN
-96 LKIKHSMFLSVLSMT
+96 LKIKHSMFLSALSMT
-111 ILGMIIIVGCIISQ
+111 ILCFIVLIGGIITRLINI
-125 IFRVDIF
+125 DIF
-132 LNSMLFGCVIIYGF
+132 LNTLLFGCVIIYGF
-146 NTLVFWAT
+146 NTLVFWTT
-154 SKVRFSVAAIT
+154 SNVRFSKAVTT
-165 GLIQPILILT
+165 GLIQPVLILA
-175 MYTLITFLFIDASF
+175 MYILITFLVTDTSF
-189 MGPAI
+189 MGSVI
-194 LQITLKA
+194 LQITIKA
-201 IVAAVIFV
+201 MIAGIIFV
-209 MAIYA
+209 LAIYA
-214 FIRVIASPFKKN
+214 FITIIASPFKKN

-251 LFENMS
+251 LFENMG
-257 EAIDTIVTFV
+257 EAIDTVVTFV
-267 SFKAEDGIKAL
+267 SFKTEQGIKAL

-296 MPTLLANK
+296 MPTILANK
-304 FDHFTMVAHGPST
+304 FDFFTMVAHGPST

-328 DKIEKSVKRGMERVE
+328 DKIENSVKRGLKRVE
-343 YSQDASKFLR
+343 YSSQASKFIR
-353 YNSEKANIGVQFFN
+353 YTEEKANIGVQFFN

-383 IEFGVGLSM
+383 IEFGVGLTM

-398 RCNVKDS
+398 KCGVEDS
-405 VIVDCHNS
+405 IIVDCHNS

-422 PGNAEVFQLMDVI
+422 PGNAEVFQLIDVI
-435 DKINPNQ
+435 DKINPLQ
-442 EKYEIKVGCYEDT
+442 EKYDIKIGCYENN
-455 MGSLDKHDGIGD
+455 MGDLNKQEGIGD
-467 SGIKTMVVEVD
+467 SGIKTMVIEVD

-506 LEIDEIEVM
+506 MEIDEIEVM

-526 RGYNPIGIS
+526 RGYNPIGIA
-535 KRPEIIQYVRKS
+535 KRAEIIEYVKIS
-547 ILEAINDLEKVD
+547 IAESIKDLEKVE
-559 VGTGTEKIKNLNTFG
+559 VGTGTEKILNLNTFG

-601 TALLIV
+601 TSLI
-607 IMWLFFG
+607 IAFIWIFFG

>member
-1 MGKNNTGKNMSS
+1 MSS

-23 IKTLPETK
+23 IKTLPKTR
-31 FSIMGMLILSFL
+31 FTIIGIVILSFL
-43 IGSIIYLCDL
+43 IGSVYYL
-53 TPNVGI
+53 I
-59 IEDFITGGLFGVTV
+59 DFIPNQGLILDFIYGGLFGFMVLGV
-73 FGFASIMSGALNQQ
+73 SSIMSGALNQQ
-87 VISTLHGIN
+87 VIKSLHGIN
-96 LKIKHSMFLSVLSMT
+96 MKIKHSMFLSCISMF
-111 ILGMIIIVGCIISQ
+111 ILGVFIILGCIISR
-125 IFRVDIF
+125 IINIDIF
-132 LNSMLFGCVIIYGF
+132 INSALFGCVIIYGF

-154 SKVRFSVAAIT
+154 SKVRFTAAAIT
-165 GLIQPILILT
+165 GFIQPILILA
-175 MYTLITFLFIDASF
+175 MYVLISFLFVDTSF
-189 MGPAI
+189 MGPVL
-194 LQITLKA
+194 LQVMLKA
-201 IVAAVIFV
+201 LIASIIFV
-209 MAIYA
+209 LAIYA
-214 FIRVIASPFKKN
+214 FITIIASPFKKN

-267 SFKAEDGIKAL
+267 SFKTENGIKAL

-328 DKIEKSVKRGMERVE
+328 DKVEDAIRNGLDNVK
-343 YSQDASKFLR
+343 YSQDASRFVR

-367 DGMVI
+367 EGMVI

-383 IEFGVGLSM
+383 IEFGVGLTM
-392 MAQSRS
+392 MAQSRNK
-398 RCNVKDS
+398 CYVKDS
-405 VIVDCHNS
+405 IIVDCHNS

-422 PGNAEVFQLMDVI
+422 PGNAEVFQLIDVI

-442 EKYEIKVGCYEDT
+442 SKHEIKVGCYANNLDD
-455 MGSLDKHDGIGD
+455 LDKQEGIGE
-467 SGIKTMVVEVD
+467 SGLKTMIIEVD
-478 NQRTAYVLFDSN
+478 SQRTAYVLFDSN
-490 NMEIG
+490 NMERG
-495 FRQEIIDAVSD
+495 FRQEIMDAVSD

-526 RGYNPIGIS
+526 RGYNPVGIA
-535 KRPEIIQYVRKS
+535 KREELIEHVKIS
-547 ILEAINDLEKVD
+547 IKEAIEDLEKVE
-559 VGTGTEKIKNLNTFG
+559 VGTGTEKIRNLNTFG

-607 IMWLFFG
+607 FIWIFYG